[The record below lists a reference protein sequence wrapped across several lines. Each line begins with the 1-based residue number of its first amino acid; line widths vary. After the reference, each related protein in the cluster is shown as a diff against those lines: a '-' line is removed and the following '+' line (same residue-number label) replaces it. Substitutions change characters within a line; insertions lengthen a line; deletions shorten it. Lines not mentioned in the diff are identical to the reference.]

1 MNNASTAIPYSKL
14 LKRIARL
21 RRLADSARSD
31 VDEFSKLRAD
41 YLVVTQFRLMMI
53 RPKFD

>member
-1 MNNASTAIPYSKL
+1 VNNASTAIPYSKL

-41 YLVVTQFRLMMI
+41 YFVVSQFRLMMI